1 MKYTQKPVS
10 IFPNNVLLYNPM
22 KYCILLSF
30 HMTTKFL
37 NMFQTSPFCP
47 YRVPDIATWS
57 YQTRGFRLLITS
69 WHIFP
74 FHYFTLAPFFAFSLI
89 CLSYINKSFVMKMSW
104 LLPRAKLQR
113 VTFFMKRSY
122 LLPRENFKLPYL
134 PNQAHWDPVICTQL
148 RFSHIHSIHQT
159 SREFIKGN
167 FGYLA
172 LICALWSSRG
182 RAGKKVTAVTF
193 FRCPT
198 VNREH
203 LNQYHITPQCHLVI
217 GYKFVSQRHC
227 WYHGSTTLNKIRQNT
242 ST

>member
-1 MKYTQKPVS
+1 
-10 IFPNNVLLYNPM
+10 
-22 KYCILLSF
+22 
-30 HMTTKFL
+30 MTIKFL
-37 NMFQTSPFCP
+37 NLFQTSPFYP
-47 YRVPDIATWS
+47 YRVPDIATCS

-69 WHIFP
+69 WHINP

-89 CLSYINKSFVMKMSW
+89 CLSYINKSFITKMSC

-122 LLPRENFKLPYL
+122 LLPRQNFKLPYL
-134 PNQAHWDPVICTQL
+134 PNQAHWDPGICTQL
-148 RFSHIHSIHQT
+148 RSSLIHSIRQT

-198 VNREH
+198 VWC
-203 LNQYHITPQCHLVI
+203 ITPDDA
-217 GYKFVSQRHC
+217 
-227 WYHGSTTLNKIRQNT
+227 TLIAMASACRVMTECT
-242 ST
+242 SHMNAIQMWCQTICMQSDD